1 MAYRTNKKR
10 GRKARK
16 KAPAMRHGTEGLNIY
31 TYSRFPEKIQDAFI
45 DGYELAKDAW
55 ASDAYSAGT
64 ATKKAREQTISYIR
78 DTARPEKQRLLSA
91 QTDAG
96 KAFREGIR
104 SGIRVV
110 QEEVG
115 AGRTAYGVR
124 FNSNAGKA
132 PKGVPGTRN
141 PVEFD
146 SGLKGEKWTVALDKR
161 SPSGGVEHVTAT
173 TTGWKQWQYSGR
185 GAAWE
190 IKLPNGKKV
199 WTTGIAGK
207 YYVIGRRGVARRK
220 RNNPVEVRDL
230 AQQALD
236 ESGAKNYRRAKDWVR
251 RKGTDRMRELLSA
264 STKDGREFRE
274 YLKKMRGFHDWASQM
289 DREGA
294 FTNPGGL
301 RRRNASSSR
310 QKADVYAEAK
320 RLGFGRGYVDKVAKL
335 REGARAAA
343 PTSVNSLKRDHDR
356 NAYWPV
362 ITAHDTHW
370 HYTLKK
376 QKRGWVTEFRRRDK
390 TSARHYIS
398 RDNTASSKPTYYST
412 RNEAFRA
419 LLNHVTAGK
428 HVPFKNPRRR

>member
-1 MAYRTNKKR
+1 MNGEVRMAYRTNKKR

-64 ATKKAREQTISYIR
+64 STKTARERTNSYIR

-96 KAFREGIR
+96 KAFREGVR

-124 FNSNAGKA
+124 FN
-132 PKGVPGTRN
+132 R
-141 PVEFD
+141 
-146 SGLKGEKWTVALDKR
+146 KR
-161 SPSGGVEHVTAT
+161 
-173 TTGWKQWQYSGR
+173 
-185 GAAWE
+185 
-190 IKLPNGKKV
+190 
-199 WTTGIAGK
+199 
-207 YYVIGRRGVARRK
+207 

-230 AQQALD
+230 AQKALD

-264 STKDGREFRE
+264 STKDGREFRD

-301 RRRNASSSR
+301 RRRNAPSSR

-320 RLGFGRGYVDKVAKL
+320 RLGFGRSYVDKVAEL

-362 ITAHDTHW
+362 ITAHGTHW

-390 TSARHYIS
+390 QSARHYIS

-428 HVPFKNPRRR
+428 HVPFKNPRSKRNPEAQRYKSGAYEVIIDGEGRFGGRPYTVKILDTSRGRHSRERLAYQGSAEFSSATEAKKWADSWVERRRRRR